1 MVHMFDIEKAKRRVE
16 QFTKTRGWGAA
27 HIFSTLVH
35 PLTDELGELN
45 KVSGFSGSDEFDRVA
60 RAEKKKAFSDEL
72 ADMMLLLL
80 LINTDWSSVQR
91 LTVPE
96 ESLPLQE
103 YLKTLNWLIGLLS
116 RAAIDEH
123 SLEVLGDLAPFIEA
137 KLEIDTQSVCVSALF
152 VILTLFHELELD
164 PDIEFDRKMT
174 ENELKYPAV

>member
-1 MVHMFDIEKAKRRVE
+1 MFDVEKAKKRVE
-16 QFTKTRGWGAA
+16 QFTKARGWGAA
-27 HIFSTLVH
+27 HISSTLVH
-35 PLTDELGELN
+35 PLADELGELN
-45 KVSGFSGSDEFDRVA
+45 KVSGFSGSDEFDRAA

-80 LINTDWSSVQR
+80 LINNDLSSAQSF
-91 LTVPE
+91 TAPG

-116 RAAIDEH
+116 RASLNDH
-123 SLEVLGDLAPFIEA
+123 SVQVLSELVPFIEP
-137 KLEIDTQSVCVSALF
+137 KVEIDTRSICVSALF